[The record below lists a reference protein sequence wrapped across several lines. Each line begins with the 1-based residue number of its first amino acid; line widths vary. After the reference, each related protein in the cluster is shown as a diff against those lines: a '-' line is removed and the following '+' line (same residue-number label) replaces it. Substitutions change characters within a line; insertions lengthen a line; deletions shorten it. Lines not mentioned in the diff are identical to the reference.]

1 MAFDKKNNLNTSQGA
16 YLIVSSEVFQ
26 ILGELTNIGRKLDNH
41 IVLNDPRISRNHAQ
55 IRMVEGQ
62 YILLDLNSTGGTM
75 VNGRKV
81 SKSVLYSGDSISLA
95 GLDIKFVQD
104 TPRMISKSM
113 DRTGPLPNFKLEEV
127 STQIIDRP
135 RNSSRS
141 SSNGEEKGT

>member
-1 MAFDKKNNLNTSQGA
+1 MASGNENKAEFLSNA
-16 YLIVSSEVFQ
+16 YIIVSSEVFQ
-26 ILGELTNIGRKLDNH
+26 ISGELTNIGRKLDNH

-55 IRMVEGQ
+55 IRMVDGQ

-75 VNGRKV
+75 VNGKKI

-95 GLDIKFVQD
+95 GMEIKFVQD

-127 STQIIDRP
+127 PTQINRDP
-135 RNSSRS
+135 LPDYPDSRK
-141 SSNGEEKGT
+141 EES

>member
-1 MAFDKKNNLNTSQGA
+1 MASEHEHNSFSSPSA

-26 ILGELTNIGRKLDNH
+26 INGDLTNIGRKLDNH

-55 IRMVEGQ
+55 IRVVDGQ

-75 VNGRKV
+75 VNGRKI
-81 SKSVLYSGDSISLA
+81 SKSVLYSGDAISLA

-113 DRTGPLPNFKLEEV
+113 DRTGPLPSFKLEEV
-127 STQIIDRP
+127 PTQLIDRP
-135 RNSSRS
+135 PDFLNA
-141 SSNGEEKGT
+141 EDKEA

>member
-1 MAFDKKNNLNTSQGA
+1 MASESENNTFSTPNA
-16 YLIVSSEVFQ
+16 YIIVSSEVFQ
-26 ILGELTNIGRKLDNH
+26 INGELTNIGRKLDNH

-55 IRMVEGQ
+55 IRVVDGQ

-81 SKSVLYSGDSISLA
+81 SKSVLYSGDAISLA

-113 DRTGPLPNFKLEEV
+113 DRTGPLPSFKLEEV
-127 STQIIDRP
+127 PTQLIGKSPNYPNKEDK
-135 RNSSRS
+135 
-141 SSNGEEKGT
+141 EA